1 MAAKLRQAGVVILGK
16 TNLSQWANYRSSN
29 SSNGWSAYGDQTYA
43 AYYPL
48 QDPSGSSSG
57 SGVASSIGL
66 ALASLGSEVGYVMQ
80 LFYAQSD
87 RFSQTS
93 GSILS
98 PSNVN
103 NLVGIKP
110 TVGLTSRSLVIP
122 ISEHQDTVGPMART
136 VKDAAYLLQ
145 AIAGKDAADNYTS
158 AIPFDDL
165 PDYVAACKFS
175 ALHGKRI
182 GMPRGVRTPG
192 ETAGPLRAAFADSI
206 NILKAAGA
214 VIVDNTNFTA
224 YANFRNGNTT
234 SIVLDADF
242 IVDLKK
248 YLDQLTA
255 NPNNVYTLADV
266 SKFTHAFPQED
277 WPDRNTAIWDTT
289 LALGFNNTSPQFWA
303 AYQQNLYFGGPGGV
317 FGALKNYSLDALIL
331 PTAYSPG
338 VPAIVGSPVIT
349 VPMGF
354 YPANQTVV
362 KNARG
367 NLNAVAPNV
376 PFGLSFL
383 GAKWTEADLI
393 GYAYAYEQRTFVRN
407 RVQPYIVSNTE
418 LGDVVGF

>member
-1 MAAKLRQAGVVILGK
+1 
-16 TNLSQWANYRSSN
+16 
-29 SSNGWSAYGDQTYA
+29 
-43 AYYPL
+43 
-48 QDPSGSSSG
+48 
-57 SGVASSIGL
+57 
-66 ALASLGSEVGYVMQ
+66 
-80 LFYAQSD
+80 
-87 RFSQTS
+87 
-93 GSILS
+93 
-98 PSNVN
+98 
-103 NLVGIKP
+103 
-110 TVGLTSRSLVIP
+110 
-122 ISEHQDTVGPMART
+122 MART

-145 AIAGKDAADNYTS
+145 AIAGKDLADNYTS
-158 AIPFDDL
+158 AIPFDIL
-165 PDYVAACKFS
+165 TDYVGACKFN

-182 GMPRGVRTPG
+182 GIPQNVITPSN
-192 ETAGPLRAAFADSI
+192 TSGPILAAFANSI
-206 NILKAAGA
+206 KILKAAGA
-214 VIVDNTNFTA
+214 TIVDNTNFTA
-224 YANFRNGNTT
+224 YAEFRKGNTT

-248 YLDQLTA
+248 YLDQLTV
-255 NPNNVYTLADV
+255 NPNNIHSLADA
-266 SKFTHAFPQED
+266 SNFTHHFPQED
-277 WPDRNTAIWDTT
+277 WPDRNTFIWDTT

-317 FGALKNYSLDALIL
+317 FGALKNFSLDALVL

-362 KNARG
+362 KNPRG
-367 NLNAVAPNV
+367 NLNAVAPNI

-383 GAKWTEADLI
+383 GDKWTEAELI

>member
-1 MAAKLRQAGVVILGK
+1 M
-16 TNLSQWANYRSSN
+16 
-29 SSNGWSAYGDQTYA
+29 
-43 AYYPL
+43 
-48 QDPSGSSSG
+48 
-57 SGVASSIGL
+57 
-66 ALASLGSEVGYVMQ
+66 
-80 LFYAQSD
+80 
-87 RFSQTS
+87 
-93 GSILS
+93 
-98 PSNVN
+98 
-103 NLVGIKP
+103 GIKP

-175 ALHGKRI
+175 ALQGKRI
-182 GMPRGVRTPG
+182 GIPRNVITPSN
-192 ETAGPLRAAFADSI
+192 TSGPILAAFAKSI
-206 NILKAAGA
+206 DIIKAAGA
-214 VIVDNTNFTA
+214 TIVDNTNFTA
-224 YANFRNGNTT
+224 YSAFRRSNTT

-248 YLDQLTA
+248 YLDQLTS
-255 NPNNVYTLADV
+255 NPNNVHSLADV
-266 SKFTHAFPQED
+266 SNFTHHFPQED
-277 WPDRNTAIWDTT
+277 YPDRNTQIWDTT
-289 LALGFNNTSPQFWA
+289 LGLGFNNTSPQFWA

-317 FGALKNYSLDALIL
+317 FGALKNYSLDALLL

-354 YPANQTVV
+354 YPANQTIV

-367 NLNAVAPNV
+367 NLVAVAPNV

-383 GAKWTEADLI
+383 GAKWSEADLI

-418 LGDVVGF
+418 LGNVVGF

>member
-66 ALASLGSEVGYVMQ
+66 ALASLGSEVGHVMQ

-165 PDYVAACKFS
+165 PDYVSACKFS
-175 ALHGKRI
+175 ALHRKRI
-182 GMPRGVRTPG
+182 GIPRNVITPSN
-192 ETAGPLRAAFADSI
+192 TSGPILAAFANSI

-224 YANFRNGNTT
+224 YASFRNGNTT

-255 NPNNVYTLADV
+255 NPNNVHTLADV